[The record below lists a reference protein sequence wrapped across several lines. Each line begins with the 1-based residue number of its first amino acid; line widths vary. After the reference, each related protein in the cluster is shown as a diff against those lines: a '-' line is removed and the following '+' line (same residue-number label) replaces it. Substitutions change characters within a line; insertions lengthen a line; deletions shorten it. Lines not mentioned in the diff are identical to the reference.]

1 MLKSVLQTTAIV
13 TLTAGIG
20 LAPMA
25 ASAQILG
32 GSGSLAG
39 GVGGAVGGLTGQ
51 AQGSAGLSARTDLG
65 GATQTIDGAAGD
77 IRQDVDTLHRQTND
91 TISEAKGAAR
101 VDGAANAA
109 GSLSASSDTVTG
121 QAAADGNAG
130 AKVNPDAVTGAV
142 GSTVNNVR
150 QDART
155 VTGQVKDTATSAVN
169 AAGNTSVSADAQA
182 DAKADVENK

>member
-1 MLKSVLQTTAIV
+1 MLKSVLQTTAII
-13 TLTAGIG
+13 TLTAGLG
-20 LAPMA
+20 LSPLA

-32 GSGSLAG
+32 GSGSLG
-39 GVGGAVGGLTGQ
+39 GSVGGAVGGLTGQ
-51 AQGSAGLSARTDLG
+51 AQGNAGLGAQTDLG

-91 TISEAKGAAR
+91 TVSEAKGAAQA
-101 VDGAANAA
+101 DGSARAA
-109 GSLSASSDTVTG
+109 GSLSASPDTVTG
-121 QAAADGNAG
+121 QTAADGNAS
-130 AKVNPDAVTGAV
+130 AQVNPGAVTGAV
-142 GSTVNNVR
+142 GSTVNHVR

-155 VTGQVKDTATSAVN
+155 VTGQVKDTTTSAVN